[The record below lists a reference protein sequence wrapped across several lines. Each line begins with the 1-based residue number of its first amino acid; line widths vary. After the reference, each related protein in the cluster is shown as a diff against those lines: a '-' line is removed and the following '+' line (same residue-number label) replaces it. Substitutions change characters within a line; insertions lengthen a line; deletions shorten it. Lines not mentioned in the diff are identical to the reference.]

1 MNRIHG
7 LRFLSGILAL
17 VLMGG
22 CGGKPGAAN
31 GTETAF
37 SVPDFQDASFHG
49 EQAED
54 YGEIQVDFSMLE
66 LGNIGVE
73 AESNSRLKFQIVC
86 GEEKYNYDL
95 PGDGT
100 AEIVPLNMGNG
111 SYTFRLMEE
120 AGESKYACTW
130 TETREVQM
138 KDEFQPYLRPSQMV
152 NYGEQSQCV
161 QQAKSLVAQ
170 AASDVDAAGAI
181 YDYLTKNIQYDNEK
195 AASVK
200 SGYLPDPDETLKSG
214 KGICLDYA
222 SLAAA
227 MMRSVGIPCKLITGY
242 VGDDQIYH
250 AWNCVYLQNQGWI
263 SVEIKA
269 DANTWNRIDTTFAAG
284 GMPAGQITDDSEYTT
299 RYTY

>member
-17 VLMGG
+17 VLLGG
-22 CGGKPGAAN
+22 CGEKPGTN
-31 GTETAF
+31 DGVKTAF
-37 SVPDFQDASFHG
+37 AIPAFQGASFHA

-54 YGEIQVDFSMLE
+54 YGGIQVDFSMLE
-66 LGNIGVE
+66 QGSVGVE
-73 AESNSRLKFQIVC
+73 AESDSRLKFQVVR
-86 GEEKYNYDL
+86 GEGKYNYDL

-100 AEIVPLNMGNG
+100 AEIFPLNMGDG

-120 AGESKYACTW
+120 AGESKYACIW
-130 TETREVQM
+130 TETREVHM
-138 KDEFQPYLRPSQMV
+138 TDEFQPYLRPNQMV
-152 NYGEQSQCV
+152 NYREQSQCV
-161 QQAKSLVAQ
+161 QKARALADG

-181 YDYLTKNIQYDNEK
+181 YDYLTENIQYDNKE
-195 AASVK
+195 AATVK
-200 SGYLPDPDETLKSG
+200 SGYLPNPDETLKTG

-227 MMRSVGIPCKLITGY
+227 MMRSVGIPCKLLTGY

-250 AWNCVYLQNQGWI
+250 AWNCIYLRNRGWI
-263 SVEIKA
+263 AVEIKA
-269 DANTWNRIDTTFAAG
+269 NANTWNRIDTTFAAG